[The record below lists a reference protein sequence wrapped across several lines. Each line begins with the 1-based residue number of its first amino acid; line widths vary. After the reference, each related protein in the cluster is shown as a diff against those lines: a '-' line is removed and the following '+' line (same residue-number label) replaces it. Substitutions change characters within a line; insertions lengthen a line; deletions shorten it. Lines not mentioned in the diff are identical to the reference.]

1 VSWDF
6 SQSPDQAWQ
15 NAGQLPCGNDDPDL
29 SAQDPGI
36 LIQDEP
42 RIRIVMAVADG
53 ASTRRIS
60 KIYRT
65 PLALTWRDLFRYP
78 QAQREF
84 ENLQYAFKKGL
95 PVAEPLGFGL
105 KRFPGRDWFSQLTI
119 GYLEGITLRDVLG
132 QPGKDEEGLAA
143 LIAEAG
149 RLVARMHK
157 AGMIWGTA
165 HSGNFMVNS
174 EPGSVMSAFDF
185 PYALC
190 TDKNMVG
197 SRFALYDVWN
207 MAFDSRKH
215 CRLDLSLFDLFYE
228 AYGHETGT
236 DWSILQSQ
244 VNACRGRKAVF
255 WQRLYIRTVRSFR
268 LKPF

>member
-6 SQSPDQAWQ
+6 AQSPDQAWQ
-15 NAGQLPCGNDDPDL
+15 NAGQLAGGNGGSDP
-29 SAQDPGI
+29 SADHPGI
-36 LIQDEP
+36 LIQDES
-42 RIRIVMAVADG
+42 RIRIVMSATGDL
-53 ASTRRIS
+53 STRRIS

-84 ENLQYAFKKGL
+84 ENLQYAFQKGL

-105 KRFPGRDWFSQLTI
+105 KRFPGRDWFSQLTT
-119 GYLEGITLRDVLG
+119 GYLEGATLRDVLG
-132 QPGKDEEGLAA
+132 QPGRDEEELAA
-143 LIAEAG
+143 LVGEAA

-157 AGMIWGTA
+157 AGLIWGTA

-174 EPGSVMSAFDF
+174 KSGNPMSAFDF

-207 MAFDSRKH
+207 MTVDFRTQ
-215 CRLDLSLFDLFYE
+215 CRLEPSLVDLFFE
-228 AYGHETGT
+228 AYGDETGT
-236 DWSILQSQ
+236 DPVILQSQ
-244 VNACRGRKAVF
+244 VNARRGRKAVF
-255 WQRLYIRTVRSFR
+255 WERLYIRTVRSFR
-268 LKPF
+268 LRPF

>member
-6 SQSPDQAWQ
+6 AQSPDQAWQ
-15 NAGQLPCGNDDPDL
+15 NAGQLPHRSDDPDL
-29 SAQDPGI
+29 SAEHPGV

-42 RIRIVMAVADG
+42 RIRIVMSSSG
-53 ASTRRIS
+53 IASTCRIS

-84 ENLQYAFKKGL
+84 ENLQYAFQKGL

-105 KRFPGRDWFSQLTI
+105 KRFPGRDWFSELTT

-132 QPGKDEEGLAA
+132 QPGKDEKELAA

-149 RLVARMHK
+149 HLVARMHK

-165 HSGNFMVNS
+165 HSGNFMVNT
-174 EPGSVMSAFDF
+174 GSGNAISAFDF

-190 TDKNMVG
+190 TGKDMVG

-207 MAFDSRKH
+207 MAVDFRTQ
-215 CRLDLSLFDLFYE
+215 CRLEPSLVDLFFE
-228 AYGHETGT
+228 AYGDETDT
-236 DWSILQSQ
+236 DPAILQSQ
-244 VNACRGRKAVF
+244 VNARRGRKAVF

-268 LKPF
+268 LRPF